1 METTVSRAPVRRAQL
16 VAPFG
21 IGAMMVAPDGV
32 SLITAGLDHWYQ
44 REDTGGDSREVDVQ
58 EFMVE
63 EWRLERAL
71 GVTHFRLPP
80 DFRTWRFPD
89 PPPNVYLTVPAL
101 RFPRW
106 HFCPGCHRLTELP
119 LARRGRVRCTTPGCK
134 RLLAQVPFVAMCEYG
149 HLQDFP
155 WREWVHHSRNPSC
168 DKPLYLYATGGA
180 TLAAQKVKC
189 DCGKE
194 RNLSGITTAT
204 KKGTFLSSNLDDDS
218 DDYLCQGGIPWH
230 GEERGEGCTR
240 PLRGSLRSASN
251 LYFALI
257 RSAIYLP
264 RNTSAVPAELMTRL
278 ESPPLSTL
286 LRLMLDLGAQPTT
299 GQLRQQHR
307 ALLDEF
313 SDDEISAALSIIT
326 ADGGSGEDGDDGE
339 HGEREGGGGDERQLR
354 RSEFQVLRSEL
365 SHPELMIRRAQ
376 LADYD
381 GQIRTFFDRLTL
393 VDKLRET
400 RAFTGFNRIFPENDL
415 GLANRKAFLR
425 RTESA
430 DRWLPAYLV
439 YGEGLFFELPEQRLR
454 EWETREDVRQ
464 RVDLLAR
471 RFAAVQT
478 ERQLRPR
485 EITPRF
491 LLLHTFGHLL
501 MNRLTFECGYS
512 SAALR
517 ERLYVSE
524 PGTAPMAAVLI
535 YTAAGDAEGTM
546 GGLVRMGK
554 PGYLEPTIRAALR
567 EASWCAADPVCM
579 ELGARAGQG
588 PDACNLAACHNC
600 ALVPETACE
609 EFNRFLDRGLVVG
622 DFGNLQLGFFSG
634 LAATP

>member
-1 METTVSRAPVRRAQL
+1 

-32 SLITAGLDHWYQ
+32 SLITAGLDHWYK
-44 REDTGGDSREVDVQ
+44 REDSGGDSRDVDVQ
-58 EFMVE
+58 EFVVE

-80 DFRTWRFPD
+80 DFRIWRYPD

-119 LARRGRVRCTTPGCK
+119 LARRGRVRCTTPGCR
-134 RLLAQVPFVAMCEYG
+134 RLLAQVPFVAMCDYG

-155 WREWVHHSRNPSC
+155 WREWVHRARNPTC
-168 DKPLYLYATGGA
+168 DKPLFLYATGGA

-189 DCGKE
+189 ECGKE
-194 RNLSGITTAT
+194 RNLAGITTAT
-204 KKGTFLSSNLDDDS
+204 KKGTFLSSNVADDDE
-218 DDYLCQGGIPWH
+218 YLCQGGIPWH
-230 GEERGEGCTR
+230 GEDNGDGCTR

-251 LYFALI
+251 LYFALV

-264 RNTSAVPAELMTRL
+264 RNTSAVPAELMMRL

-286 LRLMLDLGAQPTT
+286 LRLMLDLDAQPTPE
-299 GQLRQQHR
+299 QLRQQHR
-307 ALLDEF
+307 TLLEDFGDE
-313 SDDEISAALSIIT
+313 EIAAALAILASDEKDDS
-326 ADGGSGEDGDDGE
+326 DGTNDGDGASDEAGDDGE
-339 HGEREGGGGDERQLR
+339 GDADGGDADERDLR
-354 RSEFQVLRSEL
+354 RPEFQVLRSEL
-365 SHPELMIRRAQ
+365 THPELMIRRAS
-376 LADYD
+376 LADYEEWA
-381 GQIRTFFDRLTL
+381 RRSLSRLTL

-415 GLANRKAFLR
+415 GLANRKALLR
-425 RTESA
+425 RVKSA
-430 DRWLPAYLV
+430 ERWLPAYLV
-439 YGEGLFFELPEQRLR
+439 YGEGLFFEFPEERLQKWEEKEVVR
-454 EWETREDVRQ
+454 E
-464 RVDLLAR
+464 RVELLVA

-478 ERQLRPR
+478 ERRLRPR
-485 EITPRF
+485 EITARF
-491 LLLHTFGHLL
+491 LLLHTFAHLL

-524 PGTAPMAAVLI
+524 SGAAPMAALLI

-554 PGYLEPTIRAALR
+554 PGYFEPTVRAALQ
-567 EASWCAADPVCM
+567 EAAWCAADPVCM
-579 ELGARAGQG
+579 EIGTRAGQG

-622 DFGNLQLGFFSG
+622 TFDKPELGFFAE
-634 LAATP
+634 LAHAP

>member
-1 METTVSRAPVRRAQL
+1 MTRMTRRTVSRAPVRRAQL
-16 VAPFG
+16 VSPFG

-32 SLITAGLDHWYQ
+32 SLITAGLDHWYE
-44 REDTGGDSREVDVQ
+44 REDSRGDSREVDTD
-58 EFMVE
+58 EFIVE

-80 DFRTWRFPD
+80 DFRISRHPD

-106 HFCPGCHRLTELP
+106 HFCPGCHRLVDLP
-119 LARRGRVRCTTPGCK
+119 LARRGRVRCQTSGCR
-134 RLLAQVPFVAMCEYG
+134 RLVVQVPFVAMCDYG

-155 WREWVHHSRNPSC
+155 WREWVHRSLTPSC

-189 DCGKE
+189 DCGKV
-194 RNLSGITTAT
+194 RNLAGITTAT
-204 KKGTFLSSNLDDDS
+204 KNGTYLSSNVADG
-218 DDYLCQGGIPWH
+218 DYLCQGGIPWH
-230 GEERGEGCTR
+230 GEDSGEGCTR

-264 RNTSAVPAELMTRL
+264 RNTSAVPQELMTRL

-286 LRLMLDLGAQPTT
+286 LRLMLDVGAQPTPE
-299 GQLRQQHR
+299 QLRQQHR
-307 ALLDEF
+307 ALLEEF
-313 SDDEISAALSIIT
+313 SDEEIAAAISIVT
-326 ADGGSGEDGDDGE
+326 SGEGEENGEVDGAEEEGE
-339 HGEREGGGGDERQLR
+339 PDERRLR
-354 RSEFQVLRSEL
+354 RPEFGVLRNDLE
-365 SHPELMIRRAQ
+365 HPELMIRRANV
-376 LADYD
+376 AGYEDWMESS
-381 GQIRTFFDRLTL
+381 FARLTL
-393 VDKLRET
+393 VAKLRET

-415 GLANRKAFLR
+415 GLANRKALLR

-430 DRWLPAYLV
+430 ERWLPAYLV
-439 YGEGLFFELPEQRLR
+439 YGEGLFFEFPEIPLQ
-454 EWETREDVRQ
+454 EWETRDDVKE
-464 RVDLLAR
+464 RVDLLAS
-471 RFAAVQT
+471 RFATVQT
-478 ERQLRPR
+478 ERQLKPR

-491 LLLHTFGHLL
+491 LLIHTFAHLV

-524 PGTAPMAAVLI
+524 ASAAPMAAVLI

-567 EASWCAADPVCM
+567 DATWCAADPVCM
-579 ELGARAGQG
+579 EIGTRAGQG

-609 EFNRFLDRGLVVG
+609 EFNRFLDRGVVVG
-622 DFGNLQLGFFSG
+622 DVDNRDIGFFSDVV
-634 LAATP
+634 AAL

>member
-1 METTVSRAPVRRAQL
+1 
-16 VAPFG
+16 
-21 IGAMMVAPDGV
+21 MMVAPDGV
-32 SLITAGLDHWYQ
+32 ALITAGLDHWYQ
-44 REDTGGDSREVDVQ
+44 REDSGGDSRDVDVQ

-63 EWRLERAL
+63 EWRLQRAL

-80 DFRTWRFPD
+80 DFRISRHPD

-106 HFCPGCHRLTELP
+106 HFCPGCHRLEEIP
-119 LARRGRVRCTTPGCK
+119 LARRGRIRCQTSGC
-134 RLLAQVPFVAMCEYG
+134 RRFLVQVPFVAMCDYG

-155 WREWVHHSRNPSC
+155 WREWVHRSLAPSC
-168 DKPLYLYATGGA
+168 DKQLYLYATGGA

-189 DCGKE
+189 ECGKE
-194 RNLSGITTAT
+194 RNLAGITTAT
-204 KKGTFLSSNLDDDS
+204 KKGTYLSSNLADG

-230 GEERGEGCTR
+230 GEDAGEGCSR

-264 RNTSAVPAELMTRL
+264 RNTSAVPPELMTRL

-286 LRLMLDLGAQPTT
+286 MQLMRDLGAQPTPE
-299 GQLRQQHR
+299 QLRQQHR
-307 ALLDEF
+307 ALLEDF
-313 SDDEISAALSIIT
+313 SDEEIAAALAIVASGV
-326 ADGGSGEDGDDGE
+326 GGENGKAVEEQEEGEQA
-339 HGEREGGGGDERQLR
+339 ERQLR
-354 RSEFQVLRSEL
+354 RPEFEALRKDL
-365 SHPELMIRRAQ
+365 VHPELMIRRAKFNEYEDWATQ
-376 LADYD
+376 
-381 GQIRTFFDRLTL
+381 TFARLTL

-415 GLANRKAFLR
+415 GLSNRKTLLR
-425 RTESA
+425 RAESSE
-430 DRWLPAYLV
+430 RWLPAYIV
-439 YGEGLFFELPEQRLR
+439 YGEGLYFEFPEERLQI
-454 EWETREDVRQ
+454 WEARDDVRE
-464 RVDLLAR
+464 RVELLAS

-491 LLLHTFGHLL
+491 LMIHTFAHLV

-524 PGTAPMAAVLI
+524 PGATPMAAVLI

-567 EASWCAADPVCM
+567 DATWCAADPVCM
-579 ELGARAGQG
+579 EIGKRAGQG

-609 EFNRFLDRGLVVG
+609 EFNRFLDRGVVVG
-622 DFGNLQLGFFSG
+622 DVHDDDGVRGLGFFSD
-634 LAATP
+634 LVATL

>member
-1 METTVSRAPVRRAQL
+1 MAVARAPVRRAQL

-21 IGAMMVAPDGV
+21 TGAMMVAPDGV
-32 SLITAGLDHWYQ
+32 SLITAGLDHWYH
-44 REDTGGDSREVDVQ
+44 REDTNGDSREVDAE
-58 EFMVE
+58 EFEVE
-63 EWRLERAL
+63 EWRLQRAL

-80 DFRTWRFPD
+80 DFRVWRHPD
-89 PPPNVYLTVPAL
+89 PPPNVYLTIPAL

-106 HFCPGCHRLTELP
+106 HFCPGCHRLIELP
-119 LARRGRVRCTTPGCK
+119 LARRGRVRCSTNGC
-134 RLLAQVPFVAMCEYG
+134 RRFLVQVPFVAMCDYG

-155 WREWVHHSRNPSC
+155 WREWVHHSTAPTC

-189 DCGKE
+189 ECGKE
-194 RNLSGITTAT
+194 RNLAGITTAT
-204 KKGTFLSSNLDDDS
+204 KKGTFLSSNLAEG

-230 GEERGEGCTR
+230 GDDTGEGCTR

-251 LYFALI
+251 LYFALV

-264 RNTSAVPAELMTRL
+264 RNTSSVPPELIARL

-286 LRLMLDLGAQPTT
+286 LRFAADLGGVLTPER
-299 GQLRQQHR
+299 LRGQHR
-307 ALLDEF
+307 SLLEEF
-313 SDDEISAALSIIT
+313 SDEEIAAALEIVTS
-326 ADGGSGEDGDDGE
+326 
-339 HGEREGGGGDERQLR
+339 GEREQEEEEEEQRATEEDPDERQLR
-354 RSEFQVLRSEL
+354 RPEFAVLRNDL
-365 SHPELMIRRAQ
+365 NHPELMIRQANTGE
-376 LADYD
+376 YD
-381 GQIRTFFDRLTL
+381 GWVGDYFARLTL
-393 VDKLRET
+393 IDKLRET
-400 RAFTGFNRIFPENDL
+400 RALTGFNRIFPENDL
-415 GLANRKAFLR
+415 GLGNRKSLLR
-425 RTESA
+425 KSESA
-430 DRWLPAYLV
+430 DRWLPAYIV
-439 YGEGLFFELPEQRLR
+439 YGEGLFFEFPEERLQQ
-454 EWETREDVRQ
+454 WETQGAVRQ
-464 RVDLLAR
+464 RAELLAS

-485 EITPRF
+485 AITPRF
-491 LLLHTFGHLL
+491 LLVHTFAHLL

-554 PGYLEPTIRAALR
+554 SGYLEPTIRAALR
-567 EASWCAADPVCM
+567 EATWCAADPVCM
-579 ELGARAGQG
+579 EIGRRAGQG

-609 EFNRFLDRGLVVG
+609 EFNRFLDRGVVVG
-622 DFGNLQLGFFSG
+622 DVADPGVGFFAEIT
-634 LAATP
+634 AAL

>member
-1 METTVSRAPVRRAQL
+1 MRRAQL

-32 SLITAGLDHWYQ
+32 SLITAGLDHWYK
-44 REDTGGDSREVDVQ
+44 REDSGGDSREVDVQ
-58 EFMVE
+58 EFVVE

-80 DFRTWRFPD
+80 DFRIWRFPD

-119 LARRGRVRCTTPGCK
+119 LARRGRVRCTTPGCR
-134 RLLAQVPFVAMCEYG
+134 RLLAQVPFVAMCDYG

-155 WREWVHHSRNPSC
+155 WREWVHRVRNPSC
-168 DKPLYLYATGGA
+168 DKPLFLYATGGA

-189 DCGKE
+189 ECGKE
-194 RNLSGITTAT
+194 RNLAGITTAT
-204 KKGTFLSSNLDDDS
+204 KKGTFLSSNLADHD

-230 GEERGEGCTR
+230 GEDNGEGCTR

-251 LYFALI
+251 LYFGLI

-278 ESPPLSTL
+278 ESTPLSTL
-286 LRLMLDLGAQPTT
+286 LRLMLDLGAQPTPE
-299 GQLRQQHR
+299 QLRQQHR
-307 ALLDEF
+307 ALLEDF
-313 SDDEISAALSIIT
+313 SDEEIAAALAIV
-326 ADGGSGEDGDDGE
+326 GSNGTDEDTEEDRNGD
-339 HGEREGGGGDERQLR
+339 GGDERQLR
-354 RSEFQVLRSEL
+354 RPEFQVLRSDL
-365 SHPELMIRRAQ
+365 THPELMVRRAP
-376 LADYD
+376 LVDYED
-381 GQIRTFFDRLTL
+381 WTTRYLGRLTL

-415 GLANRKAFLR
+415 GLANRKALLR
-425 RTESA
+425 RAESA
-430 DRWLPAYLV
+430 ERWLPAYLV
-439 YGEGLFFELPEQRLR
+439 YGEGLFFEFPEELLQ
-454 EWETREDVRQ
+454 EWEAREAVRR
-464 RVDLLAR
+464 RVELMAN
-471 RFAAVQT
+471 RFAAVRT
-478 ERQLRPR
+478 ERQLKPR

-491 LLLHTFGHLL
+491 LLLHTFAHLL
-501 MNRLTFECGYS
+501 MNRLTFDCGYS

-524 PGTAPMAAVLI
+524 PGAAPMAAVLI

-554 PGYLEPTIRAALR
+554 PGYLEPTIRAALK
-567 EASWCAADPVCM
+567 EATWCAADPVCM
-579 ELGARAGQG
+579 EIGTRAGQG

-622 DFGNLQLGFFSG
+622 AFEDPGLGFFSE
-634 LAATP
+634 LATAP

>member
-1 METTVSRAPVRRAQL
+1 
-16 VAPFG
+16 
-21 IGAMMVAPDGV
+21 MMVAPDGV

-44 REDTGGDSREVDVQ
+44 REDSGGDSRDVDVQ
-58 EFMVE
+58 EFMIE
-63 EWRLERAL
+63 EWRLQRAL

-80 DFRTWRFPD
+80 DFRVTRHPD

-106 HFCPGCHRLTELP
+106 HFCPGCHRLEEFP
-119 LARRGRVRCTTPGCK
+119 LARRGRIRCQTNGC
-134 RLLAQVPFVAMCEYG
+134 RRFLVQVPFVAMCDYG

-155 WREWVHHSRNPSC
+155 WREWVHRTASPSC
-168 DKPLYLYATGGA
+168 DKQLYLYATGGA

-194 RNLSGITTAT
+194 RNLAGITTAT
-204 KKGTFLSSNLDDDS
+204 KKGTYLSSNLADG
-218 DDYLCQGGIPWH
+218 DDYLCRGGIPWH
-230 GEERGEGCTR
+230 GQDSGEGCTR

-264 RNTSAVPAELMTRL
+264 RNTDAVPPELMTRL
-278 ESPPLSTL
+278 ENPPLSTFL
-286 LRLMLDLGAQPTT
+286 QLMRDVGAAVTPEMLRG
-299 GQLRQQHR
+299 QHR
-307 ALLDEF
+307 ELLDEF
-313 SDDEISAALSIIT
+313 SDPEINAALAIVAS
-326 ADGGSGEDGDDGE
+326 GDDGGKAAEDGAGDESE
-339 HGEREGGGGDERQLR
+339 HDERQLR
-354 RSEFQVLRSEL
+354 RPEFEVLRYDL
-365 SHPELMIRRAQ
+365 THPELMIRRAA
-376 LADYD
+376 LGDYEKWTQ
-381 GQIRTFFDRLTL
+381 GAFGRITL

-415 GLANRKAFLR
+415 GLANRKALLR
-425 RTESA
+425 HKESPE
-430 DRWLPAYLV
+430 RWLPAYLV
-439 YGEGLFFELPEQRLR
+439 YGEGLYFEFPEERLQKWEARDDVR
-454 EWETREDVRQ
+454 EWVET
-464 RVDLLAR
+464 LAG
-471 RFAAVQT
+471 RFATVQT

-491 LLLHTFGHLL
+491 LMIHTFAHLV

-517 ERLYVSE
+517 ERLYVSG
-524 PGTAPMAAVLI
+524 PGEAPMAAVLI

-554 PGYLEPTIRAALR
+554 PRYLEPTIRAALR
-567 EASWCAADPVCM
+567 DATWCAADPVCM
-579 ELGARAGQG
+579 EIGKKAGQG

-609 EFNRFLDRGLVVG
+609 EFNRFLDRGVVIG
-622 DFGNLQLGFFSG
+622 DVHSGDSDPGLGFFAD
-634 LAATP
+634 LVATL

>member
-1 METTVSRAPVRRAQL
+1 
-16 VAPFG
+16 
-21 IGAMMVAPDGV
+21 MMVAPDGV
-32 SLITAGLDHWYQ
+32 SLITAGLDHWYK
-44 REDTGGDSREVDVQ
+44 REDSGSDSREVDVQ

-63 EWRLERAL
+63 EWRLQRAL

-80 DFRTWRFPD
+80 DFRISRHPD

-106 HFCPGCHRLTELP
+106 HFCPGCHRLVEVP
-119 LARRGRVRCTTPGCK
+119 LARRGRVRCQTSGCR
-134 RLLAQVPFVAMCEYG
+134 RLLVQVPFVAMCDYG

-155 WREWVHHSRNPSC
+155 WREWVHRSLTPSC
-168 DKPLYLYATGGA
+168 DEQLYLYATGGA

-189 DCGKE
+189 ECAKE
-194 RNLSGITTAT
+194 RNLAGITTAT
-204 KKGTFLSSNLDDDS
+204 KKGTYLSSNLADG

-230 GEERGEGCTR
+230 GEDEGEGCTR

-264 RNTSAVPAELMTRL
+264 RNTNAAPAELTTRL

-286 LRLMLDLGAQPTT
+286 LQFTRDLGGTATPEL
-299 GQLRQQHR
+299 LRQQHR
-307 ALLDEF
+307 ALLEDF
-313 SDDEISAALSIIT
+313 SDGEIAAALAIVESGG
-326 ADGGSGEDGDDGE
+326 DGGNEEADDGAGNEGE
-339 HGEREGGGGDERQLR
+339 HDERQLR
-354 RSEFQVLRSEL
+354 RPEFGVLRNDL
-365 SHPELMIRRAQ
+365 THPELMIRRANLEEYEDWGPQ
-376 LADYD
+376 ALA
-381 GQIRTFFDRLTL
+381 RLTL

-400 RAFTGFNRIFPENDL
+400 RAFTGFNRIFPENEL
-415 GLANRKAFLR
+415 GLANRKALLR
-425 RTESA
+425 RTESSE
-430 DRWLPAYLV
+430 RWLPAYLV
-439 YGEGLFFELPEQRLR
+439 YGEGLYFEFPEERLQK
-454 EWETREDVRQ
+454 WEARGDVRD
-464 RVDLLAR
+464 RVELLAS

-491 LLLHTFGHLL
+491 LMIHTFAHLV

-524 PGTAPMAAVLI
+524 PGAAPMAAVLV

-567 EASWCAADPVCM
+567 DATWCAADPVCM
-579 ELGARAGQG
+579 EIGTRAGQG

-600 ALVPETACE
+600 TLVPETACE
-609 EFNRFLDRGLVVG
+609 EFNRFLDRGVVVG
-622 DFGNLQLGFFSG
+622 DIDDRALGFFSD
-634 LAATP
+634 LVATL

>member
-1 METTVSRAPVRRAQL
+1 
-16 VAPFG
+16 
-21 IGAMMVAPDGV
+21 MMVAPDGV
-32 SLITAGLDHWYQ
+32 SLMTAGLDHWYK
-44 REDTGGDSREVDVQ
+44 REDSGGDSRDVDVQ

-80 DFRTWRFPD
+80 DFRIWRFPD

-119 LARRGRVRCTTPGCK
+119 LARRGRVRCTTVGCR

-149 HLQDFP
+149 HVQDFP
-155 WREWVHHSRNPSC
+155 WREWVHRARNPSC
-168 DKPLYLYATGGA
+168 DKPLFLYATGGA

-189 DCGKE
+189 ECDKE
-194 RNLSGITTAT
+194 RNLAGITTAT
-204 KKGTFLSSNLDDDS
+204 RKGTFLSSNLADDD
-218 DDYLCQGGIPWH
+218 DDYLCPGGIPWH
-230 GEERGEGCTR
+230 GEDMGEGCTR

-264 RNTSAVPAELMTRL
+264 RNTSAVPAELMKRL

-286 LRLMLDLGAQPTT
+286 LRLMLDLDAQPTPD
-299 GQLRQQHR
+299 QLRQQHR
-307 ALLDEF
+307 ALLEEF
-313 SDDEISAALSIIT
+313 SDDEIAAALAIIGS
-326 ADGGSGEDGDDGE
+326 DGTDDDTQEDGEGNGE
-339 HGEREGGGGDERQLR
+339 DERQLR
-354 RSEFQVLRSEL
+354 RPEFQALRGEL
-365 SHPELMIRRAQ
+365 THPELMVRRAS
-376 LADYD
+376 LADYED
-381 GQIRTFFDRLTL
+381 WTSRSLGRLTL

-415 GLANRKAFLR
+415 GLGNRKALLR
-425 RTESA
+425 LNESA

-439 YGEGLFFELPEQRLR
+439 YGEGLFFEFPEDQLQ
-454 EWETREDVRQ
+454 EWEARETVRK
-464 RVDLLAR
+464 RVELLVA
-471 RFAAVQT
+471 RFAAVST

-491 LLLHTFGHLL
+491 LLLHTFAHLL

-524 PGTAPMAAVLI
+524 PGAPPMAAVLI

-554 PGYLEPTIRAALR
+554 PGYLEPTMRAALQ
-567 EASWCAADPVCM
+567 EATWCAADPVCM
-579 ELGARAGQG
+579 EIGTRAGQG

-609 EFNRFLDRGLVVG
+609 EFNRFLDRGVVVG
-622 DFGNLQLGFFSG
+622 SVDAPGLGFFSEI
-634 LAATP
+634 AAAP